1 MTQARASVLAPTC
14 FDSCWVSGALDW
26 KDISC
31 SSFRVLEGRG
41 GRERDIGL
49 QELEGNEQAP
59 PTAAGAVLPLTVTSD
74 LYL

>member
-1 MTQARASVLAPTC
+1 MTQARATVLAPTC
-14 FDSCWVSGALDW
+14 SDTCGVSGALDW

-41 GRERDIGL
+41 GREGDIGL
-49 QELEGNEQAP
+49 REPGNEQAP
-59 PTAAGAVLPLTVTSD
+59 PTAAGTVLPLTVTSD